1 MTGPE
6 GEKHRGW
13 WKVNAVD
20 PPRSLE
26 VTDGFA
32 DADGHHNDEMGT
44 TDMTMAL
51 AEHEGGTRMTLSST
65 FETREQMQGMVEI
78 GMVEGLRGAV
88 GQMDAIL
95 AE

>member
-1 MTGPE
+1 
-6 GEKHRGW
+6 
-13 WKVNAVD
+13 
-20 PPRSLE
+20 
-26 VTDGFA
+26 
-32 DADGHHNDEMGT
+32 MGT